1 MTVKTIKTEWYQ
13 DYKIPSMYIA
23 FSHCT
28 FKCEKDCGQ
37 RVCQNGTLANSPN
50 ITIDDNK
57 VCVRYLSNPITKA
70 IVCGGLEP
78 MDSFDELYSFIYT
91 LRYEYRCN
99 DDIVIYSGYTAAE
112 CDKNGWVQKLS
123 PLGNII
129 IKFGRYV
136 PNQEPHYDET
146 LGVNL
151 ASGNQYAIM
160 FNPKRI

>member
-1 MTVKTIKTEWYQ
+1 M
-13 DYKIPSMYIA
+13 
-23 FSHCT
+23 
-28 FKCEKDCGQ
+28 
-37 RVCQNGTLANSPN
+37 
-50 ITIDDNK
+50 ITMRMGRN
-57 VCVRYLSNPITKA
+57 L
-70 IVCGGLEP
+70 
-78 MDSFDELYSFIYT
+78 
-91 LRYEYRCN
+91 
-99 DDIVIYSGYTAAE
+99 VIYSGYAATE